1 MARTKPKPRV
11 VQITGGLLGAG
22 ISFYDEISVGDVLF
36 IMGENIF
43 PLIPMRFLT
52 EITGMFVDE
61 KFYLANVTKELYDY
75 IKSETLTDN
84 DTYINGFDVGTS
96 IDYIA
101 VLKNARLVE
110 FRSDT
115 GSGGTPASGAFTATE
130 GDGIVILH
138 KSASTDLTGS
148 VDSNNW
154 TTLVWPSTGIQSF
167 YHQRNGGSAGSF
179 TPPSLTPATQTGA
192 WNLRSFYFE
201 SAAENEPIFYTGPY
215 IVESRLLAGAGS
227 RTAYLPSQTEVG
239 DLVVNV
245 HSSATAVP
253 TTPTGWTSLAS
264 STAIPAFDMYYK
276 YITNIDTD
284 DSFTNYGSTDLL
296 YTAQLGNVGT
306 GTFLAGSVTTT
317 ITTGSVGSQ
326 PTITSMENTQPYQLG
341 YFVGIQ
347 QMELGGDDVS
357 NATKD
362 MLIMDSTN
370 GWKLDNS
377 LPAPNNFGAQPA
389 RISMAVSTYDAVEEQ
404 VLPPSQMAYTNTLE
418 ALGTAL
424 STTYP
429 SVAINFLVK
438 NNQQ

>member
-1 MARTKPKPRV
+1 
-11 VQITGGLLGAG
+11 
-22 ISFYDEISVGDVLF
+22 
-36 IMGENIF
+36 
-43 PLIPMRFLT
+43 
-52 EITGMFVDE
+52 
-61 KFYLANVTKELYDY
+61 
-75 IKSETLTDN
+75 
-84 DTYINGFDVGTS
+84 
-96 IDYIA
+96 
-101 VLKNARLVE
+101 
-110 FRSDT
+110 
-115 GSGGTPASGAFTATE
+115 
-130 GDGIVILH
+130 
-138 KSASTDLTGS
+138 LTGS
-148 VDSNNW
+148 VNSSNW
-154 TTLVWPSTGIQSF
+154 TTFAWPVTGIQSF
-167 YHQRNGGSAGSF
+167 YHQRSGGSAGSF

-201 SAAENEPIFYTGPY
+201 SATENEPISYSGPY
-215 IVESRLLAGAGS
+215 IVGSRLLTS
-227 RTAYLPSQTEVG
+227 PSSLVRPSAYLPSQTEVG

-264 STAIPAFDMYYK
+264 STAIPAFDFYYK
-276 YITNIDTD
+276 YVTNVDTD
-284 DSFTNYGSTDLL
+284 DSFTDYGSTDLL
-296 YTAQLGNVGT
+296 YTAQLANVGT
-306 GTFLAGSVTTT
+306 GTFVAGSVTTT

-347 QMELGGDDVS
+347 KMELGGDDVF

-377 LPAPNNFGAQPA
+377 LPAPNSFGAQPA
-389 RISMAVSTYDAVEEQ
+389 RISMAVSTYDAVEQQ